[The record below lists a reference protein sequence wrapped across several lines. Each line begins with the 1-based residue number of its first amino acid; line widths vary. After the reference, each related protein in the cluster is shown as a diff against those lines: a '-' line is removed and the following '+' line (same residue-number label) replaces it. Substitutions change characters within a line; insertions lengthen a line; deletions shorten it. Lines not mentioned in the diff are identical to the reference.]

1 MSAISERASPALPIE
16 LLEVVMDELG
26 AREDQESLR
35 CCALAHSVLRKR
47 CQQLLFSSIFLMVPP
62 FSLTRKT
69 PCQRLLD
76 ILRRSG
82 HLADYINS
90 IRVEKS
96 PPTLFPSEDPQ
107 AVPYGVA
114 GETALL
120 QLLPMLGK
128 VRIVEF
134 RSDSSFSTNP
144 DNPDNINSLASLCL
158 SSVEALILWDI
169 NLSLFVLDSFPGLR
183 SLACTHVRWVP
194 RAQSDHSATIPLASP
209 RILELEVQGP
219 SASYFIDFLD
229 LLRTFDP
236 PAFSNLTTLR
246 ICRLGCTFSH
256 IISMIHRCKHSLERL
271 EIANPMK
278 RDTGMLDLSQ
288 IPRLQHLS
296 IISVWIENMADASS
310 RFLRMLRTIRSLS
323 RLSIAFLHNWDDVF
337 THNSHEWANLD
348 EVLGCADRHIG
359 HVSLY
364 VNYPQAPCAVVDRT
378 LVKSLLPRLHE
389 RLGDK
394 LVVLSGMWEHSY
406 LS

>member
-1 MSAISERASPALPIE
+1 MFAISERASPALPIE
-16 LLEVVMDELG
+16 LLEAIMDELG
-26 AREDQESLR
+26 AHEDQESLR
-35 CCALAHSVLRKR
+35 CCALAHSILRKS
-47 CQQLLFSSIFLMVPP
+47 CQQHLFRSIVLMVPP

-69 PCQRLLD
+69 PCQRLLG

-96 PPTLFPSEDPQ
+96 SPTLFPSEDPQ

-134 RSDSSFSTNP
+134 RSDSGP
-144 DNPDNINSLASLCL
+144 DIVGYQPVAIRSR
-158 SSVEALILWDI
+158 
-169 NLSLFVLDSFPGLR
+169 LFPWPTESRL
-183 SLACTHVRWVP
+183 
-194 RAQSDHSATIPLASP
+194 AQSDHSATVPLASP

-278 RDTGMLDLSQ
+278 RDTGMLDLSHV
-288 IPRLQHLS
+288 PRLQHLS

-310 RFLRMLRTIRSLS
+310 QFLRMLRTINSLS

-337 THNSHEWANLD
+337 THSPHEWANLD
-348 EVLGCADRHIG
+348 EVLGCEDREIG

-364 VNYPQAPCAVVDRT
+364 VNYPQAPCVVVDRA
-378 LVKSLLPRLHE
+378 LVKSILPRLYE
-389 RLGDK
+389 RLGNE
-394 LVVLSGMWEHSY
+394 LVVVSGMWEHSY

>member
-16 LLEVVMDELG
+16 LLEAIMDEL
-26 AREDQESLR
+26 AAQEDQESLR
-35 CCALAHSVLRKR
+35 CCAMAHRVLRKR
-47 CQQLLFSSIFLMVPP
+47 CQQHLFSSIVLMVPP
-62 FSLTRKT
+62 LSLTRKT

-82 HLADYINS
+82 HLAEYINS

-96 PPTLFPSEDPQ
+96 SQTLFPSEDPQ

-134 RSDSSFSTNP
+134 RSDS
-144 DNPDNINSLASLCL
+144 
-158 SSVEALILWDI
+158 
-169 NLSLFVLDSFPGLR
+169 
-183 SLACTHVRWVP
+183 LACTHVRWVP
-194 RAQSDHSATIPLASP
+194 RAQSDHSATVPLASP

-236 PAFSNLTTLR
+236 PAFSNLTTVR

-256 IISMIHRCKHSLERL
+256 IISMVHRCNHSLERL

-310 RFLRMLRTIRSLS
+310 RFLRMLRTIQSLS

-337 THNSHEWANLD
+337 TQSLHEWANLD
-348 EVLGCADRHIG
+348 EVLGGEDRHIG

-364 VNYPQAPCAVVDRT
+364 VNYPQAPCAAVDRT
-378 LVKSLLPRLHE
+378 LVKSILPRLHE
-389 RLGDK
+389 RLGDE
-394 LVVLSGMWEHSY
+394 LVVVSGIWEHSY